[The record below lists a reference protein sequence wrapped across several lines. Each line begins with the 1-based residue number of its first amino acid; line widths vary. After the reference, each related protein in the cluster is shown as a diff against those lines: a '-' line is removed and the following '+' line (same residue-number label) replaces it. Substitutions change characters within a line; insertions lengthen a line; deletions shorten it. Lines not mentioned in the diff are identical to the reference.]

1 MSEAQ
6 FLVAQVAEMRIADQV
21 AGPPTCDDIT
31 DGAAFLVYYSSYSF
45 AIFTFVLTHAK
56 DLVLCGCGILNVS

>member
-1 MSEAQ
+1 MSEAYI
-6 FLVAQVAEMRIADQV
+6 LVAQVAEMRIAEQV
-21 AGPPTCDDIT
+21 ADPSTSDVIT

-56 DLVLCGCGILNVS
+56 DLVLCGWGTLNVS